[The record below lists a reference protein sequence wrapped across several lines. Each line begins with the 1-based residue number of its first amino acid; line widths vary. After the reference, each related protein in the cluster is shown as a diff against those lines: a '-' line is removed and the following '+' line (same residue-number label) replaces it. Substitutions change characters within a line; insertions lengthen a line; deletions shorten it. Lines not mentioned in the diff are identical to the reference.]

1 MSFRISALPSETF
14 APLFALDDA
23 ALQAAGGRRVAADAK
38 PGSPCR
44 VSLTDA
50 EIGESLILLHYEH
63 QPAPTPF
70 RASHAVYVR
79 EGVTRADPAIGEVP
93 AALRTRT
100 LSLRGYDAADMLIAA
115 ELCEGTDA
123 ENAIAVMLADH
134 CITYLHA
141 HFAKPG
147 CYAARVERA

>member
-23 ALQAAGGRRVAADAK
+23 ALQAAGGRRVVADAK
-38 PGSPCR
+38 PGYPCR

-50 EIGESLILLHYEH
+50 EIDESLILLHYEH
-63 QPAPTPF
+63 QPAATPF

-79 EGVTRADPAIGEVP
+79 EGVTRAEPAIGEVP
-93 AALRTRT
+93 AALRNRT

-115 ELCEGTDA
+115 ELCEGMDA
-123 ENAIAVMLADH
+123 KNAIAVMLADDRVA
-134 CITYLHA
+134 YLHLHYA
-141 HFAKPG
+141 RAG
-147 CYAARVERA
+147 CYAARVDHA